1 MQVTKHIHAIKI
13 PFQIPIAP
21 GKTVD
26 RFVYAYLIY
35 GKKIYLIDTGIASS
49 KQAIFDYIIKTGR
62 KTDEIS
68 KIILTHSHPDHIG
81 AARAIQKETGC
92 SVAAHA
98 GEKSWI
104 EDVELQSR
112 ERPVPNF
119 HSLVDGSVVV
129 DRILEDGNIIDMDD
143 GLRLEVFHT
152 PGHSRG
158 SISLLFREDKA
169 LFTGDAVPIAGDLPI
184 YDDVLASV
192 NSIKKLKLIDGID
205 FLLASWDDPQR
216 GEGVYQ
222 RMDEALRYLQRI
234 HEAVA
239 SVAGDGSSLEPAE
252 FCSAVLEELG
262 IPAMAANPLVV
273 RSFAANLKII
283 DRPDLLRDTSI

>member
-13 PFQIPIAP
+13 PFQIPLAP

-35 GKKIYLIDTGIASS
+35 GERICLVDTGIASS
-49 KQAIFDYIIKTGR
+49 KQVIFDYIIKTGR
-62 KTDEIS
+62 KIDEVS
-68 KIILTHSHPDHIG
+68 MIILTHSHPDHIG

-119 HSLVDGSVVV
+119 NSLVDGSVVV
-129 DRILEDGNIIDMDD
+129 DRILEDGDIIDLGDS
-143 GLRLEVFHT
+143 LSLEVFHT
-152 PGHSRG
+152 PGHSTG
-158 SISLLFREDKA
+158 SISLFLREEKA
-169 LFTGDAVPIAGDLPI
+169 LFTGDAIPLAGDLPI
-184 YDDVLASV
+184 YDDVAASV
-192 NSIKKLKLIDGID
+192 NSVKKLKLIDGID
-205 FLLASWDDPQR
+205 FLLASWDDPQ
-216 GEGVYQ
+216 EGQRAHQ
-222 RMDEALRYLQRI
+222 RMDEALRYLQGV

-252 FCSAVLEELG
+252 FCRHVLEELG
-262 IPAMAANPLVV
+262 LPAIAANPLVV
-273 RSFAANLKII
+273 RSFAANLKVI
-283 DRPDLLRDTSI
+283 DRPDLLRDPSI

>member
-13 PFQIPIAP
+13 SFQIPIAP

-26 RFVYAYLIY
+26 RFVYAYLIC
-35 GKKIYLIDTGIASS
+35 GKKICLVDTGVASS
-49 KQAIFDYIIKTGR
+49 KQAIFDYIIETGR
-62 KTDEIS
+62 KIDDIS
-68 KIILTHSHPDHIG
+68 MIILTHSHPDHIG

-119 HSLVDGSVVV
+119 HSLVDGSVRI
-129 DRILEDGNIIDMDD
+129 DRILEDGEILDLGE
-143 GLRLEVFHT
+143 GLSLEVFHT
-152 PGHSRG
+152 PGHSTG
-158 SISLLFREDKA
+158 SISLLLREDKA
-169 LFTGDAVPIAGDLPI
+169 LCTGDAIPLAGDLPI
-184 YDDVLASV
+184 YDDVSASV
-192 NSIKKLKLIDGID
+192 NSVKKLKLIDGID
-205 FLLASWDDPQR
+205 LLLASWDDPQR
-216 GEGVYQ
+216 GEQVYQ
-222 RMDEALRYLQRI
+222 RMDEALRYLQRV

-252 FCSAVLEELG
+252 FCRHVLEELG
-262 IPAMAANPLVV
+262 LPAMAANPLVS

>member
-35 GKKIYLIDTGIASS
+35 GKKICHIDSGVASS
-49 KQAIFDYIIKTGR
+49 KQVIFDYIIETGR
-62 KTDEIS
+62 KIDEVS
-68 KIILTHSHPDHIG
+68 MIILMHSHPDHIG

-119 HSLVDGSVVV
+119 HSLVDGSVGV
-129 DRILEDGNIIDMDD
+129 DRILEEGDIIDLED
-143 GLRLEVFHT
+143 GLSLEVIHT
-152 PGHSRG
+152 PGHSTG
-158 SISLLFREDKA
+158 SISLLLREDKA
-169 LFTGDAVPIAGDLPI
+169 LFTGDAFPLAGDLPI

-205 FLLASWDDPQR
+205 FLLASWDDPQAGQR
-216 GEGVYQ
+216 VYQ
-222 RMDEALRYLQRI
+222 RMDEALRYLQRV
-234 HEAVA
+234 HEAVT
-239 SVAGDGSSLEPAE
+239 SVADDGSSLEPAE
-252 FCSAVLEELG
+252 FCRHVLEELG
-262 IPAMAANPLVV
+262 LPAMAANPLVA
-273 RSFAANLKII
+273 RSFEANLKVI
-283 DRPDLLRDTSI
+283 DRHDLIRN